1 MWLADHQSHPSPPA
15 LVIFL
20 GLIWLLQRLQN
31 KLAFK
36 YKHMR
41 HKIYAYFLLLPLLIW
56 PLLSTS
62 ACALESAL
70 ELRDIYTKTV
80 DSQLKLPAEE
90 QRYYAELLLYKLQQG
105 GLTNLPA
112 QYLLMIDRN
121 SRVQA
126 ALLLWL
132 SEEGAIEL
140 IGASPASTGKKNG
153 YDYFETPL
161 GIFEHHIDNPDF
173 RAEGTKNKLGLMG
186 YGPKGLRVY
195 DFGWV
200 VARKTWLP
208 EMGKIRLQLHA
219 TDPLIEPRLGSAQ
232 SKGCIRI
239 PATLNKLLDHYGL
252 LDADYERNISNK
264 SVLNLLDTE
273 REPTPWSGR
282 YMIVVDSRRAQ
293 RPDWSPVPILHQR
306 TEKKL
311 KHKFPQ

>member
-1 MWLADHQSHPSPPA
+1 
-15 LVIFL
+15 
-20 GLIWLLQRLQN
+20 
-31 KLAFK
+31 
-36 YKHMR
+36 MR
-41 HKIYAYFLLLPLLIW
+41 HKIYAYFLLPFFLVW
-56 PLLSTS
+56 PSLSTS

-80 DSQLKLPAEE
+80 DRQLKLPAEE
-90 QRYYAELLLYKLQQG
+90 QRYYAELLLYKLHQG
-105 GLTNLPA
+105 ELTALPA

-121 SRVQA
+121 PRVQA
-126 ALLLWL
+126 ALLFLL
-132 SEEGAIEL
+132 SEDGATEL
-140 IGASPASTGKKNG
+140 IGASPVSTGKKNG

-161 GIFEHHIDNPDF
+161 GIFEHRTDNLDF

-208 EMGKIRLQLHA
+208 EMGKMRLQLHS
-219 TDPLIEPRLGSAQ
+219 TDPLHLENRLGSAQ

-252 LDADYERNISNK
+252 LDADYERNINRKNVS
-264 SVLNLLDTE
+264 NLLDTE
-273 REPTPWSGR
+273 REPTAWSGR

-293 RPDWSPVPILHQR
+293 RPVWSPLPIPHQH
-306 TEKKL
+306 TVK
-311 KHKFPQ
+311 